1 MRLFHITCNFINNLF
16 LSELIFNASLSVILS
31 VKTTG
36 KLLLAKILSFKFK
49 KKKLKNSRDQE
60 TSGFKIIL

>member
-1 MRLFHITCNFINNLF
+1 MRLFHITLNFIKNPF

-36 KLLLAKILSFKFK
+36 KLLLAKILTANFK
-49 KKKLKNSRDQE
+49 N
-60 TSGFKIIL
+60 I

>member
-1 MRLFHITCNFINNLF
+1 MRLFHITLNFIKNPF

-36 KLLLAKILSFKFK
+36 KLLLAKILSCKFK
-49 KKKLKNSRDQE
+49 KCIAE
-60 TSGFKIIL
+60 TKELQVSK